1 MHSALEVFCVPTVQN
16 LWCFGVDQSTPF
28 LGAEFRIEVFL
39 LDEAGGLLEDLLFLS
54 LVNDHAHYSEKLIC
68 FEPSPIMVKP
78 AQKNGNES
86 SPNCS
91 MRSSLAFC
99 KAVPLSMPFA

>member
-1 MHSALEVFCVPTVQN
+1 MHSALEVFGVPTVQN
-16 LWCFGVDQSTPF
+16 LRRLGIDQGAPF
-28 LGAEFRIEVFL
+28 FGAEFRIEILL
-39 LDEAGGLLEDLLFLS
+39 LDEAGDLLEDLLFLI
-54 LVNDHAHYSEKLIC
+54 LVNEHAYYSEKLIC

-78 AQKNGNES
+78 AQKNGTES

-99 KAVPLSMPFA
+99 KAIPLSMP